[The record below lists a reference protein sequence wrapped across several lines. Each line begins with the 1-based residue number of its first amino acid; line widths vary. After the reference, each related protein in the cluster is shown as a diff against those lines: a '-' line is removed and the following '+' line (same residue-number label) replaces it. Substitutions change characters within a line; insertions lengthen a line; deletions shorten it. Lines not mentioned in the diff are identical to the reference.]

1 MVSSWTFFWLASG
14 ESASSAS
21 GSNRPG
27 DYVLVGSVKL
37 TSSIWWGFQS
47 LVSGPNEA
55 QSCLITERIQ

>member
-27 DYVLVGSVKL
+27 DYVLVGSVKHASCPGASRD
-37 TSSIWWGFQS
+37 SSPVDAG
-47 LVSGPNEA
+47 A
-55 QSCLITERIQ
+55 